1 MKNMKIF
8 TSSLLILF
16 LSNVSVL
23 SDITAS
29 APTNIIQKIAT
40 ASSFTSTAQ
49 STAQN
54 ASQIQQTTNNVISA
68 KEIKKTVQQD
78 AKKFGLLINEA
89 ALSNLTGEESNET
102 QLVAINAQENVLS
115 GSTELKPNLDT
126 IVYDT
131 GLMTLAKEG
140 GHYNNDNTNTIF
152 DTSAGAQQ
160 ARIKVYVDFKRK
172 VLFGEIESRVTL
184 SGASQMINTKNGG
197 AKAIVSLPVDGE
209 LTHTV
214 VSSTGKIL
222 LNSSE
227 PYAWLNKHATTSL
240 VRADG
245 SLAPYYD
252 SSERADMLKNVSHGT
267 GGDGNVYVGARFVTA
282 GNGTAGQS
290 TASFEATHAAV
301 GSSASQFAAGVVRYS
316 ATATTKASKYTEE
329 LPK

>member
-8 TSSLLILF
+8 TSSILILF

-29 APTNIIQKIAT
+29 TPTNIIQKIAT
-40 ASSFTSTAQ
+40 ASSFTSTTQ

-54 ASQIQQTTNNVISA
+54 AIQIEQTTNNVISA
-68 KEIKKTVQQD
+68 KEIKKTVQED

-184 SGASQMINTKNGG
+184 SGASQMINTKIGG
-197 AKAIVSLPVDGE
+197 AKAIVSLPIDGE
-209 LTHTV
+209 LTHTDV
-214 VSSTGKIL
+214 KRTGK
-222 LNSSE
+222 N
-227 PYAWLNKHATTSL
+227 
-240 VRADG
+240 
-245 SLAPYYD
+245 
-252 SSERADMLKNVSHGT
+252 
-267 GGDGNVYVGARFVTA
+267 
-282 GNGTAGQS
+282 
-290 TASFEATHAAV
+290 
-301 GSSASQFAAGVVRYS
+301 
-316 ATATTKASKYTEE
+316 
-329 LPK
+329 

>member
-23 SDITAS
+23 SDITSS

-54 ASQIQQTTNNVISA
+54 VSQIQQTTNNVISV

-89 ALSNLTGEESNET
+89 ALSNLTGEESNDT
-102 QLVAINAQENVLS
+102 QLVAINAQENILS
-115 GSTELKPNLDT
+115 ESTELKPNLDT

-227 PYAWLNKHATTSL
+227 PYAWLDKHATTSL

-301 GSSASQFAAGVVRYS
+301 GSTATQFAAGVVRYS
-316 ATATTKASKYTEE
+316 ATATTKASKYTGE

>member
-1 MKNMKIF
+1 M
-8 TSSLLILF
+8 
-16 LSNVSVL
+16 
-23 SDITAS
+23 
-29 APTNIIQKIAT
+29 
-40 ASSFTSTAQ
+40 
-49 STAQN
+49 
-54 ASQIQQTTNNVISA
+54 ISA

-78 AKKFGLLINEA
+78 SKKFGLLINEA

-227 PYAWLNKHATTSL
+227 PYAWLDKHATTSL

>member
-29 APTNIIQKIAT
+29 TPTNIIQKIAT

-227 PYAWLNKHATTSL
+227 PYAWLDKHATTSL
-240 VRADG
+240 VRAIN
-245 SLAPYYD
+245 
-252 SSERADMLKNVSHGT
+252 RI
-267 GGDGNVYVGARFVTA
+267 F
-282 GNGTAGQS
+282 
-290 TASFEATHAAV
+290 
-301 GSSASQFAAGVVRYS
+301 
-316 ATATTKASKYTEE
+316 
-329 LPK
+329 

>member
-1 MKNMKIF
+1 VF
-8 TSSLLILF
+8 
-16 LSNVSVL
+16 
-23 SDITAS
+23 
-29 APTNIIQKIAT
+29 
-40 ASSFTSTAQ
+40 
-49 STAQN
+49 
-54 ASQIQQTTNNVISA
+54 
-68 KEIKKTVQQD
+68 
-78 AKKFGLLINEA
+78 
-89 ALSNLTGEESNET
+89 
-102 QLVAINAQENVLS
+102 
-115 GSTELKPNLDT
+115 
-126 IVYDT
+126 DT

-227 PYAWLNKHATTSL
+227 PYAWLDKHATTSL

-267 GGDGNVYVGARFVTA
+267 GGDGNVFVVAVALYLTTPAANCDADEPTA
-282 GNGTAGQS
+282 A
-290 TASFEATHAAV
+290 
-301 GSSASQFAAGVVRYS
+301 
-316 ATATTKASKYTEE
+316 
-329 LPK
+329 